1 MKRIDIIK
9 TTAIFRLYL
18 TDPHKTVPLEDLCE
32 AFELSIKDDS
42 EVIFKILNEH
52 LFYSDK
58 PQSASNKFA
67 WHVDKEGFH
76 ILGDYAKAKQ
86 ECLSTFQNLYLA
98 GYIKSTQ
105 PKKSEFKGGINAKN
119 NQKIAANFRE
129 TI

>member
-1 MKRIDIIK
+1 MRMIDIAK
-9 TTAIFRLYL
+9 TSAILKSYL
-18 TDPHKTVPLEDLCE
+18 NEPDKTVPLEDLCE

-42 EVIFKILNEH
+42 EVIFKILDEH

-58 PQSASNKFA
+58 PQPCPTKFA

-98 GYIKSTQ
+98 GYIKS
-105 PKKSEFKGGINAKN
+105 KKSEGN
-119 NQKIAANFRE
+119 
-129 TI
+129 